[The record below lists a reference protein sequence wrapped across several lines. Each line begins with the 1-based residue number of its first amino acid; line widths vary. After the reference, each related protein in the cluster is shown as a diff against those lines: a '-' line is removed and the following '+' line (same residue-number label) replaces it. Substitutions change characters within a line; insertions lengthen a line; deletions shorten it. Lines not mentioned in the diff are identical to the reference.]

1 MNGSTEHLSKA
12 EIRRRLKQ
20 IRQEAFHLKE
30 QLPPD
35 NPHNA
40 ILRLSDIARYIGVTR
55 AWLRMMSDGA
65 NPSHEISEERQ
76 VELSRFFQ
84 AWDRGLLVKA
94 RIADEWKI
102 VPRHA
107 PDSQWSKVAR
117 SQAPPGKIHR
127 CAIDL
132 STLGLKVK

>member
-1 MNGSTEHLSKA
+1 MSTDHLSKA
-12 EIRRRLKQ
+12 ELRRRLDQ
-20 IRQEAFHLKE
+20 VRQESYHLKE
-30 QLPPD
+30 RLPPD
-35 NPHNA
+35 SPHNA
-40 ILRLSDIARYIGVTR
+40 LLRLSDIARYIGVTR
-55 AWLRMMSDGA
+55 AWLRMMTDGA
-65 NPSHEISEERQ
+65 NPSHDMSEERQ

-117 SQAPPGKIHR
+117 AQGAPGKIHR
-127 CAIDL
+127 LTIDL